1 MNPAVSRGL
10 LESNR
15 KSLDL
20 WFNGLQFLW
29 KSEFQ
34 WPKRA
39 AADIDDNDLEIK
51 ADTKLNALVME
62 AGLF

>member
-1 MNPAVSRGL
+1 MNPADHVSRGL

-15 KSLDL
+15 KSLGL

-34 WPKRA
+34 
-39 AADIDDNDLEIK
+39 
-51 ADTKLNALVME
+51 
-62 AGLF
+62 